1 MSVGKKDLLYG
12 LPEGKVSEE
21 LEVVDVGFEKCKPLH
36 KYGPHIRDH
45 FLFHFPTGGK
55 GTFEVGG
62 NKYSVG
68 AGQCFIIRPDE
79 LTVYCADENEPWT
92 YVWLGFRGKSA
103 ARLVE
108 TAVGSASVAE
118 IGVDFA
124 RELAEYVERSASR
137 RDKSSISVT
146 LALTAQC
153 YRMLSELAEC
163 GDARTV
169 RPDVVRSA
177 VRFMESNYFHS
188 FDIAWLAK
196 KLGISRT
203 HFTMLFTESVG
214 LSPHAYLTDVRL
226 SRAAKLL
233 TGSDLSVGEIASAV
247 GYKSVERFSAAFSS
261 RYSISP
267 LRWRKSNDSTE
278 RQNQSTDK
286 V

>member
-1 MSVGKKDLLYG
+1 MSVEKMDLVGKKDLLYG

-36 KYGPHIRDH
+36 KYGPHIRNH
-45 FLFHFPTGGK
+45 YLFHFPTCGK

-62 NKYSVG
+62 SKYVVG
-68 AGQCFIIRPDE
+68 AGQCFVIRPDE
-79 LTVYCADENEPWT
+79 LTVYCADEKEPWT

-124 RELAEYVERSASR
+124 RELADYVERSASKR
-137 RDKSSISVT
+137 EKSGLSVT

-153 YRMLSELAEC
+153 YRMLSELAE
-163 GDARTV
+163 GSDASTV
-169 RPDVVRSA
+169 RSDVVRSA

-188 FDIAWLAK
+188 FDIAWLARE
-196 KLGISRT
+196 LGMSRT
-203 HFTMLFTESVG
+203 HFTMLFTEAVG
-214 LSPHAYLTDVRL
+214 LSPHAYLTEVRL

-247 GYKSVERFSAAFSS
+247 GYKSVERFSAAFSA
-261 RYSISP
+261 RYSLSP
-267 LRWRKSNDSTE
+267 LRWRKSNDSSK
-278 RQNQSTDK
+278 RQN
-286 V
+286 